1 VCSVEG
7 GIPRPSIQRDG
18 GGAHWNRTERRNR
31 GNDRG
36 SAYRGAQCRDGML
49 PARHDRRTDVRGPTR
64 KTSAKPTSSPA
75 PTRCCSTRSTGTAAK
90 ATESRSGARPRPCR
104 RASGG
109 RHDRD
114 PGGRGSTEI
123 RGSTPRKANCP
134 CTSADD
140 VERGQGEGGSASH
153 PRCRTADAACTAEA
167 RQALRGGTRT
177 LSSTGATWRSE
188 ERR

>member
-1 VCSVEG
+1 MECYRRAMIGEQTFEG
-7 GIPRPSIQRDG
+7 RREKPRPSQQALPHLR
-18 GGAHWNRTERRNR
+18 AAARR
-31 GNDRG
+31 
-36 SAYRGAQCRDGML
+36 AQ
-49 PARHDRRTDVRGPTR
+49 
-64 KTSAKPTSSPA
+64 PA
-75 PTRCCSTRSTGTAAK
+75 PRQRPA
-90 ATESRSGARPRPCR
+90 ESRSGARPRPCR

-167 RQALRGGTRT
+167 RQALRGVTRT
-177 LSSTGATWRSE
+177 LSSTGATWAKRLRTAERLQRSCGP
-188 ERR
+188 